1 MLIPISSGFSTEIV
15 VNNSSGEEKRRTAA
29 AAAPKEQLHGFPFR
43 MFGSTG
49 NWAVKRVK
57 YQIPNRLT
65 EDETIGRSL
74 TQSIN
79 KFSSISWNA
88 VFLLEL
94 RSLAA

>member
-15 VNNSSGEEKRRTAA
+15 VNISSGEEKRRTA

-57 YQIPNRLT
+57 YKIPNRLT
-65 EDETIGRSL
+65 EDETIS
-74 TQSIN
+74 TVSNPIH
-79 KFSSISWNA
+79 K
-88 VFLLEL
+88 
-94 RSLAA
+94 